1 LKSPNRSNHS
11 TAIVFGVLGGLA
23 MLAALFFLLRR
34 WRKRRAE
41 RLATRRDRRASD
53 ATFMAWQV
61 RNILGAS
68 MRTCTKCCV

>member
-1 LKSPNRSNHS
+1 
-11 TAIVFGVLGGLA
+11 
-23 MLAALFFLLRR
+23 MLAGLFFLLRR